1 MIKRRST
8 KTSLSHRFGAAMG
21 IITLLAIVS
30 IVAAIF
36 VIQQAGSHAATLNVA
51 GSLRMQSYRIS
62 TTLLSL
68 QHQAETLQLLS
79 RQYPAAK
86 QLEEAVNGFSERLGS
101 ERFYDVRQDQES
113 ESGTSYLQIKSEW
126 ESRLLP
132 LLNELQELDPNSA
145 KHKVR
150 TREYLDQVDA
160 FVDNID
166 HFVNLLQT
174 ESEKRIKLLGLIALF
189 CVFCTVGVANGVMYL
204 LKATVLLPL
213 GELVELANKF
223 KRGDFSARVNNPS
236 QDELGILAQTYNRMA
251 NSISRQYERLENAVA
266 EKTGELTQS
275 NLTLTFLY
283 DTSKQLANSNSPETV
298 RSILEDLKKLTGTRY
313 LMLCYKPTVE
323 SDYYDWIDCGHSHKI
338 DPEKVSNNLNFHY
351 TLKTNP
357 AVFAPATAYPLSEG
371 HHEFGFLY
379 AEPPNHQGINQWQ
392 RQLMQNVAD
401 QLAASFNL
409 QRQEAQARLLILFEE
424 RAVIARELHDSL
436 AQSLSYLKMQVSRLK
451 TLLSREADETVILG
465 VSNELQEGLN
475 AAYRNLRELLNT
487 FRLKIEHPSLQAALD
502 TTANEFAEFSGVP
515 VELNY
520 NLLTSQLS
528 PNEDIHV
535 LQVVREA
542 VSNAVKHAA
551 ASVIR
556 INCNEQPDGTVIF
569 EIVDDGVGMNMDA
582 SRKYHYGLSIMQERA
597 SSLNGEVAIETGNEG
612 GTQVSLKFMP
622 QSTPTTNLENSKS

>member
-1 MIKRRST
+1 MKHRST
-8 KTSLSHRFGAAMG
+8 KTSLSHRFGLAMG

-62 TTLLSL
+62 TSLLSL

-79 RQYPAAK
+79 RQYPAAR
-86 QLEEAVNGFSERLGS
+86 QLKETVDGFTSRLGS
-101 ERFYDVRQDQES
+101 EQFYDVRQDQES
-113 ESGTSYLQIKSEW
+113 ESGKSYQQIKFEW

-132 LLNELQELDPNSA
+132 LLKELQQLDPNSA

-150 TREYLDQVDA
+150 TGEYLDHVDE

-174 ESEKRIKLLGLIALF
+174 ESEQRIKLLGLIALF

-204 LKATVLLPL
+204 LKATVLIPL
-213 GELVELANKF
+213 RELVELANKF
-223 KRGDFSARVNNPS
+223 KRGHFSARVNNPS

-275 NLTLTFLY
+275 NLTLSFLY
-283 DTSKQLANSNSPETV
+283 DTSKQLANSNSPDTV
-298 RSILEDLKKLTGTRY
+298 HSILEDLKKLTDARY

-323 SDYYDWIDCGHSHKI
+323 SEYYEWIDCGHSHKI
-338 DPEKVSNNLNFHY
+338 DPEKVANDLNFHY
-351 TLKTNP
+351 TLKNSP
-357 AVFAPATAYPLSEG
+357 GVFAPATAYQLSEG
-371 HHEFGFLY
+371 VHEFGFLY
-379 AEPPNHQGINQWQ
+379 AEPQNHHCINPWQG
-392 RQLMQNVAD
+392 QLMQNVAD
-401 QLAASFNL
+401 QLAASYNL
-409 QRQEAQARLLILFEE
+409 QQQESQARLLILFEE

-487 FRLKIEHPSLQAALD
+487 FRLKIEHPSLQVALD
-502 TTANEFAEFSGVP
+502 TTANEFSEFSGVP
-515 VELNY
+515 IELNY
-520 NLLTSQLS
+520 NLLTAQLS

-551 ASVIR
+551 ASVIN
-556 INCNEQPDGTVIF
+556 INCNEQEDGTVTF
-569 EIVDDGVGMNMDA
+569 DIVDDGIGVSQDA
-582 SRKYHYGLSIMQERA
+582 TRKYHYGLSIMQERA
-597 SSLNGEVAIETGNEG
+597 SSLNGEVDIQASDKG
-612 GTQVSLKFMP
+612 GTRVSLKFVP
-622 QSTPTTNLENSKS
+622 QASHTINTENSKS